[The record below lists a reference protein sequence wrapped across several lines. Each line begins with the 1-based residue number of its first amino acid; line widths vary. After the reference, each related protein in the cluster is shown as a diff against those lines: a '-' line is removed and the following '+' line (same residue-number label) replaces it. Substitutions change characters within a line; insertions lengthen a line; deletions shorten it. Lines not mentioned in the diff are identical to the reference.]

1 MMYEQ
6 GKSDGRVVP
15 KKLSNKAAE
24 VAAETVEGRRPAK
37 GNTHQQNASRTQS
50 RTQGAPSELERVR
63 QAARRDKNARFTSL
77 LHHVTVERLR
87 SAYQQTRRDAAPGVD
102 GVTWEQYG
110 QALEE
115 NLQELHARLHRGAYR
130 ARPSRRVVAEHLEPQ
145 KSEQPGRWMST
156 GLRSGWR
163 GWVQSSVGVVDSLR
177 LRPGCLALASSSASR
192 RR

>member
-63 QAARRDKNARFTSL
+63 QAARRDVGEADPRAG
-77 LHHVTVERLR
+77 LHP
-87 SAYQQTRRDAAPGVD
+87 D
-102 GVTWEQYG
+102 
-110 QALEE
+110 
-115 NLQELHARLHRGAYR
+115 
-130 ARPSRRVVAEHLEPQ
+130 
-145 KSEQPGRWMST
+145 
-156 GLRSGWR
+156 
-163 GWVQSSVGVVDSLR
+163 
-177 LRPGCLALASSSASR
+177 
-192 RR
+192 